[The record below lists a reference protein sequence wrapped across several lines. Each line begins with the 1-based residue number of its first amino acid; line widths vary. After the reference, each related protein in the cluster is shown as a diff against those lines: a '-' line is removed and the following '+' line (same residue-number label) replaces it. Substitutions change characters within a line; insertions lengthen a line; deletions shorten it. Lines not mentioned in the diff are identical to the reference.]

1 MNREESV
8 MYQRLANKRVI
19 LTGGAGGIGRFLAKG
34 LVGEGATVTIID
46 IQNADEALALVGS
59 DKARFEKCDLGD
71 GDEIRAVVARTER
84 LVGGADILVHC
95 AAHQPRRPFEEISV
109 AQWRTTLSVNLDGL
123 FHLAQAVVPSMKKS
137 GWGRIVSFTSSTFNE
152 GTPEHLDYVSSKAGI
167 IGATRV
173 LAKELGKHGITVNA
187 LSPGLVKTTT
197 SAKAVEEML
206 AMGYP
211 NYFEMYITQQSLKRS
226 LVPQDMVG
234 PLIFLLS
241 DESSAI
247 SGQTLI
253 VDGGK
258 EHS

>member
-1 MNREESV
+1 MS
-8 MYQRLANKRVI
+8 QRLVNKHVL
-19 LTGGAGGIGRFLAKG
+19 LTGGSGGIGRYLLQG
-34 LVGEGATVTIID
+34 LLREGAAVTVMD
-46 IQNADEALALVGS
+46 IQSAEEAFALAGS
-59 DKARFEKCDLGD
+59 DKARFEKCDLSD
-71 GDEIRAVVARTER
+71 GDEIRASVARAER
-84 LVGGADILVHC
+84 SAGGIDMLVHC
-95 AAHQPRRPFEEISV
+95 AAHQPRRPFEEIPV
-109 AQWRTTLSVNLDGL
+109 AQWRRTLSVNLDAL
-123 FHLAQAVVPSMKKS
+123 FHLAQAVVPNMKKRA
-137 GWGRIVSFTSSTFNE
+137 WGRIVSFTSTTFNE

-187 LSPGLVKTTT
+187 ISPGLVKTQTA
-197 SAKAVEEML
+197 AKAVDEMV

-211 NYFEMYITQQSLKRS
+211 NYFDMYVTQQSLKRN

-241 DESSAI
+241 DEAAAI
-247 SGQTLI
+247 SGQTLL

>member
-1 MNREESV
+1 LQRDIDSRSIFQPRSLGDSKIRNPVEPLFEEN
-8 MYQRLANKRVI
+8 LEW
-19 LTGGAGGIGRFLAKG
+19 G
-34 LVGEGATVTIID
+34 LIFAWVPCSLGSSSIVTIID
-46 IQNADEALALVGS
+46 IQNAEEALALVGS
-59 DKARFEKCDLGD
+59 DKARFEKCDLSD
-71 GDEIRAVVARTER
+71 GDEIRAVVAKTER
-84 LVGGADILVHC
+84 LVGGTDILVHC

-137 GWGRIVSFTSSTFNE
+137 GWGRIVSFTSSIFNE
-152 GTPEHLDYVSSKAGI
+152 GTPKHLDYVSSKAGI

-211 NYFEMYITQQSLKRS
+211 TTLKC
-226 LVPQDMVG
+226 
-234 PLIFLLS
+234 I
-241 DESSAI
+241 
-247 SGQTLI
+247 
-253 VDGGK
+253 
-258 EHS
+258 